1 MKTASIIAS
10 LSRNAGGLFESVRR
24 LHQSLAEFPDLRVTV
39 LGCCDEFTEADLAAW
54 SPLNVRAFATRGPR
68 QFGYA
73 PRLAPALLEQD
84 EDILHMHGIWQYPS
98 VVATR
103 WHRKT
108 NHPYLV
114 SPHGM
119 LDPWAVRNS
128 VWKKRIA
135 HWAYEG
141 EHLRQAA
148 CLRALCESEAQAFRT
163 YGLKNPICIIPN
175 GIDLPVEGNAET
187 LKSETLKA
195 ISSGVGNAERL
206 KTETLK
212 SAGARPPWAG
222 CVEPGRKVLLFLSR
236 IHPKKGLVNLL
247 RAWATV
253 RKAEGRGQRAE
264 EWVLAIAGWDQGG
277 HEAEL
282 KALATELGI
291 QWADVRGK
299 AETLKTER
307 LKGETADVSMSACQ
321 HVSVLFLGPVF
332 GQEKAACYAN
342 CDAFI
347 LPSFSEGLPM
357 VVLEAWAYGKPVL
370 MTPEC
375 NLPEGF
381 VAGAALR
388 IETNPESIARSL
400 DELFRLPS
408 AALRSLG
415 CNGRGL
421 VVEKFTWPKIARD
434 MRAVYAWV
442 LGSGPQ
448 PDCVIN

>member
-39 LGCCDEFTEADLAAW
+39 LGLRDEFTEADLAAW
-54 SPLNVRAFATRGPR
+54 SPLNVRAFVTRGPR

-108 NHPYLV
+108 GRPYLI

-119 LDPWAVRNS
+119 LDPWAVRNAA
-128 VWKKRIA
+128 WKKRIA

-148 CLRALCESEAQAFRT
+148 CLRALCESEAQAFRA
-163 YGLKNPICIIPN
+163 YGLTNPICIIPN
-175 GIDLPVEGNAET
+175 GIDLPPDGGRRTEDGGQGG
-187 LKSETLKA
+187 KSNIQHPTSNTDWK
-195 ISSGVGNAERL
+195 R
-206 KTETLK
+206 
-212 SAGARPPWAG
+212 
-222 CVEPGRKVLLFLSR
+222 GRKMLLYLGR

-247 RAWATV
+247 RAWAAVQRT
-253 RKAEGRGQRAE
+253 EDGRPKAE

-291 QWADVRGK
+291 EWADARGQRPEDGGRR
-299 AETLKTER
+299 AENLQPSTFNLQPAAS
-307 LKGETADVSMSACQ
+307 L
-321 HVSVLFLGPVF
+321 LFLGPQF
-332 GQEKAACYAN
+332 GDAKAACYRD

-381 VAGAALR
+381 AANAAIR
-388 IETNPESIARSL
+388 IEQLPDDGRRTADGRPSIEAGL
-400 DELFRLPS
+400 TELFRLPAS
-408 AALRSLG
+408 DLYALG
-415 CNGRGL
+415 ANGRAL
-421 VVEKFTWPKIARD
+421 VASRFTWPKVAAE
-434 MRAVYAWV
+434 MKSVYEWV
-442 LGSGPQ
+442 LGGGPK
-448 PDCVIN
+448 PECVVLD